1 MDLNTSIKLL
11 SKVGEA
17 TAGKLKRL
25 DIVTAGDLLWH
36 LPHRYDDF
44 SQQLKIKDVKLGD
57 RVNLIGEIEMIGN
70 KRTSRARMNVTE
82 ALIADDTDVMRVIWF
97 NQPFISKTL
106 HAGDRVSLAG
116 KVGEDFAGLVM
127 LSPIYEKIDS
137 THGIHTQ
144 GLVPVYDL
152 TADLTAKQIRY
163 LVGQVVKLAEDIADP
178 LPLAIKLKYQLMDLP
193 LALKQ
198 IHFPNTQADVDNA
211 RKRLAFDELFFLQL
225 RSQLA
230 RHQAGERQAQAIAFA
245 EDETKAMVASLP
257 FELTDDQRRSAWEII
272 QSLNST
278 KPMVRLLEGD
288 VGTGKT
294 VVALLA
300 MLNASRA
307 GLQSALMAPTEI
319 LASQHYETLT
329 GLTKKTDL
337 KIALLSRSQWRLNYS
352 EEKLS
357 KTKLVKIIAEGGVDI
372 IIGTHALIQEKV
384 TFKNLGLVVIDEQH
398 RFGVEQRQALTSKST
413 GDAMPHLL
421 SMTAT
426 PIPRSLAL
434 ALYDDL
440 DISIIKA
447 KPKNRPAI
455 ITKIVEEINR
465 SKAYEYIRAQIK
477 AGRQAFIIC
486 PLIDPSDILGF
497 RSVTEEHDRLSKTV
511 FKDLSVGLLHGKL
524 KPKDKDDLMQRFAAN
539 EINILVATSVIEV
552 GIDVPNAVIMMIEN
566 ADRFGL
572 AQLHQYRGRVG
583 RGLVQSYCFLLTD
596 SSDAKAKE
604 RLNCLL
610 TYDNGFDL
618 AKADLKFRGP
628 GEVYGKIQS
637 GFPELKV
644 ASLFDFALMK
654 EAKESAAEIIAEGA
668 ELKKYPVLRAKLG
681 KGEDIHLE

>member
-1 MDLNTSIKLL
+1 MDLQTSIKLL
-11 SKVGEA
+11 NNVGEA
-17 TAGKLKRL
+17 TAKKLERL
-25 DIVTAGDLLWH
+25 GIVTAEDLLWH
-36 LPHRYDDF
+36 LPYRYDDF

-57 RVNLIGEIEMIGN
+57 KVNLIGEVEMINN
-70 KRTSRARMNVTE
+70 KRTSRARMNITE
-82 ALIADDTDVMRVIWF
+82 ALISDETDVMRVVWF

-106 HAGDRVSLAG
+106 HAGDKVSLAG
-116 KVGEDFAGLVM
+116 KVSEDFAGLVM
-127 LSPIYEKIDS
+127 QSPIYDKLNS
-137 THGIHTQ
+137 AHGLNTQ

-152 TADLTAKQIRY
+152 TADLTAKQLRFM
-163 LVGQVVKLAEDIADP
+163 VGQVVKLSSEVVDV
-178 LPLAIKLKYQLMDLP
+178 LPEMIKKKYQLMDLAQ
-193 LALKQ
+193 ALKT
-198 IHFPNTQADVDNA
+198 IHFPEDLKSAEDA
-211 RKRLAFDELFFLQL
+211 KKRLSFDELFFLQL

-230 RHQAGERQAQAIAFA
+230 RQIAGQKLSQAVSFV

-257 FELTDDQRRSAWEII
+257 FELTLDQRRSAWEII
-272 QSLNST
+272 QALNST

-300 MLNASRA
+300 MLNVAKSN
-307 GLQSALMAPTEI
+307 LQSALMAPTEI
-319 LASQHYETLT
+319 LASQHYETLV
-329 GLTKKTDL
+329 GLSKQTNL
-337 KIALLSRSQWRLNYS
+337 RIALLSRSQWRLNNF
-352 EEKLS
+352 EGKLS
-357 KTKLVKIIAEGGVDI
+357 KAKLIKIIADGEVDI

-384 TFKNLGLVVIDEQH
+384 TFANLGLVVIDEQH
-398 RFGVEQRQALTSKST
+398 RFGVEQRQMLTAKSI
-413 GDAMPHLL
+413 GDSMPHLL

-440 DISIIKA
+440 DISIIKT

-465 SKAYEYIRAQIK
+465 DKAYEYIRAQIK

-486 PLIDPSDILGF
+486 PLIDPSDFLGV

-524 KPKDKDDLMQRFAAN
+524 KPKDKDALMQQFSNN

-583 RGLVQSYCFLLTD
+583 RGLTQSYCFLLTD
-596 SSDAKAKE
+596 SGDSKAKE
-604 RLNCLL
+604 RLQCLL

-644 ASLFDFALMK
+644 ASLFDFELMK
-654 EAKESAAEIIAEGA
+654 QAKEAATEIIGEDKN
-668 ELKKYPVLRAKLG
+668 LRKYPRLREKLG
-681 KGEDIHLE
+681 EGEDIHLE